1 MSEPSSVMS
10 REEDE
15 VVMEEG
21 FEPFSLINIMKK
33 NGRYVAVAKEKISAG
48 ELIEKSTFIVS
59 PYRANEPDR
68 RATVLANVFPVF
80 PCACDTCKVMGPS
93 IIIPSGN
100 MMLIQHS
107 RKPNIKISFDG
118 GQAMIR
124 LFAENSLAKGDELF
138 MNYTDLYAQ
147 DEVSQESHFDD
158 APSMH
163 NMDLE
168 QQIYA
173 KL

>member
-1 MSEPSSVMS
+1 
-10 REEDE
+10 
-15 VVMEEG
+15 
-21 FEPFSLINIMKK
+21 
-33 NGRYVAVAKEKISAG
+33 
-48 ELIEKSTFIVS
+48 
-59 PYRANEPDR
+59 
-68 RATVLANVFPVF
+68 
-80 PCACDTCKVMGPS
+80 
-93 IIIPSGN
+93 

-158 APSMH
+158 APSMQ

-173 KL
+173 QL